1 MYANTNQGNTHEANS
16 IDSQTFRRKYMK
28 TLAAS
33 FFTGAILSV
42 SIHTAHAE
50 PQIDCAIP
58 QSVVCHVQDEK
69 GIKNIVVQV
78 DTSLGTIEVVDETYN
93 RCVTEATVQW
103 DPIVPNYQILVTSC
117 DPDKGPSGRVGGF
130 VANVNKTTK
139 IAEVAPVDPKSAAF
153 RRAKV
158 QFPADLPAFVAQ
170 MPDGAEA
177 ILASCGHPNVYCG
190 AAGEPCLVESPSEQ
204 ASCPG
209 TTEET
214 PSPTGG
220 TSGKVCNA
228 SC

>member
-1 MYANTNQGNTHEANS
+1 MYTNTHKADSYEVSSLNS
-16 IDSQTFRRKYMK
+16 KTSGGKYMK

-33 FFTGAILSV
+33 FFTGVIVSV
-42 SIHTAHAE
+42 GTLTARAE

-58 QSVVCHVQDEK
+58 QAVVCQVHDEK

-78 DTSLGTIEVVDETYN
+78 DTSLGTIEVVNEDYN

-117 DPDKGPSGRVGGF
+117 DQGKGPGGRIGGF
-130 VANVNKTTK
+130 VADLSKATK
-139 IAEVAPVDPKSAAF
+139 IAKVTPVDPKSPAF

-158 QFPADLPAFVAQ
+158 QFPVDLPAFVAS

-177 ILASCGHPNVYCG
+177 IIASCGHPNVYCG
-190 AAGEPCLVESPSEQ
+190 ASGEPCLVESTSEQ

-209 TTEET
+209 TTEE
-214 PSPTGG
+214 SPLGG
-220 TSGKVCNA
+220 STGKVCNA